1 MLTFVSFNPFVFGF
15 QFPLNGIMLCEL
27 KTKMCVFVFVL
38 RLHHKAS
45 ITSGKLQDAWSSF

>member
-45 ITSGKLQDAWSSF
+45 ITSGKLQDA